1 MRLGAR
7 HTEVVGDGLIE
18 PIVTPLG
25 FPNELEEPAEQSF
38 PIHNCLFRWKILL

>member
-1 MRLGAR
+1 
-7 HTEVVGDGLIE
+7 
-18 PIVTPLG
+18 LG

>member
-25 FPNELEEPAEQSF
+25 FRTSWKSLPSRASRST
-38 PIHNCLFRWKILL
+38 ICLFRWKILL